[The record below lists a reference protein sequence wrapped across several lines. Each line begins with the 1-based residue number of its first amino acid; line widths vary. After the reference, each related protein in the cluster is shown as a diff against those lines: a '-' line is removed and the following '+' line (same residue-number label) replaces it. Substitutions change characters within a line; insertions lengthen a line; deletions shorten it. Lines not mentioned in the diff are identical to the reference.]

1 MGERRTPKPV
11 VILLLLFAALF
22 APTAPT
28 TSAAPSASAA
38 ITRAAT
44 AAESVPS
51 QRGRSGA
58 EHRSDRQEIRATT
71 AAATSVP
78 LPSTPARDARLAA
91 PRLLLVQRPRPPTS
105 TYADSDVSAPTGR
118 SPPSPAGT

>member
-1 MGERRTPKPV
+1 MGNRRTPKPV
-11 VILLLLFAALF
+11 LVLLLLFAALF
-22 APTAPT
+22 SPT
-28 TSAAPSASAA
+28 TPAASASPSAGLA
-38 ITRAAT
+38 ITRAVTPQEAV
-44 AAESVPS
+44 A
-51 QRGRSGA
+51 QRGRTGA
-58 EHRSDRQEIRATT
+58 EHRSDRPEIRATV
-71 AAATSVP
+71 AAASAVP

>member
-1 MGERRTPKPV
+1 MGNRRTPKPILV
-11 VILLLLFAALF
+11 LLLLFAALF
-22 APTAPT
+22 SPT
-28 TSAAPSASAA
+28 TPAASASPSAGMA

-44 AAESVPS
+44 AAEAVPS
-51 QRGRSGA
+51 NRGRTGA
-58 EHRSDRQEIRATT
+58 EHRSDRPEIRATV
-71 AAATSVP
+71 AAASAVP
-78 LPSTPARDARLAA
+78 LPSTPARDARLSA